1 VGPVQ
6 DAEPTEPAPQRGR
19 LRSIAVGTAIGFA
32 VMVASSAI
40 AFSIV
45 ALPLYTLASTE
56 PGSGVDRSLIRKGL
70 FNVALPFG
78 VVAGV
83 AVGIVVA
90 IWYARGGR
98 LPQDRTPLHE

>member
-1 VGPVQ
+1 VGLGV
-6 DAEPTEPAPQRGR
+6 
-19 LRSIAVGTAIGFA
+19 AIGLA

-45 ALPLYTLASTE
+45 ALPLFTLASTE
-56 PGSGVDRSLIRKGL
+56 PGNGVDRSLIRKGL

-78 VVAGV
+78 AVTGI
-83 AVGIVVA
+83 AVGILVA

>member
-1 VGPVQ
+1 MGPVQ
-6 DAEPTEPAPQRGR
+6 DTDEPALPERRGGV
-19 LRSIAVGTAIGFA
+19 RSVVVGTVMGLA

-40 AFSIV
+40 AFSII

-56 PGSGVDRSLIRKGL
+56 PGSGVNRSLIRKGL

-78 VVAGV
+78 LVTGI
-83 AVGIVVA
+83 AVGIVVG